1 MPQLRLVKNINPK
14 ASSKPENLFA
24 VGNTLFFAAK
34 GDARTRTELWASDGT
49 ALGTRLVKDLTP
61 DPYVASD
68 PGGEEGHSAY
78 SDGKLAMV
86 AFKDKLYFR
95 AYGKPGG
102 SELFVSDGTE
112 QGTNL
117 LKDIRMEASSWIH
130 ELTVVGD
137 RLFFGATNNAG
148 KGNSSKDQYSVF
160 VTDGTENG
168 TKQAF
173 NLFDEGSDLPLKVF
187 GAAFKGDFYFRGYGI
202 DEDGKYSHQDLA
214 LYRVDGETN
223 NVSKIHQSNV
233 DVWVRS
239 GIGNIEAVGDQL
251 FFAATYPGFTFG
263 GEGSISPEDYGGINY
278 NIPGYRGNQFPA
290 LFVTDGTKEGVRL
303 ASSKRWSGY
312 GGPVDFEAAGNRLF
326 FMAGLTYEFNPNGH
340 DKLEQIADPQQFGGT
355 AGLWVSDGTDQGTR
369 RLRMFN
375 GTEVNDA
382 RWNDHDSMITA
393 VGNRVFFV
401 ADDGNTGRELW
412 TSDGTTAGTRLVRDL
427 YPGRESSDPSDF
439 LVKGNELYFTATNP
453 AVGRELWTT
462 DGTARGTKRITDLNP
477 GKADA
482 NPSDLA
488 LMGNTV
494 YFSATNQADDRELY
508 AYGDPLPNYTPNAVE
523 EATIDA
529 DAVLTKDGDGKD
541 KIKGTKQDDI
551 IGAGS
556 GADQMQGGKG
566 ADSFYWGFDFS
577 VSFGKKEADRVTDFK
592 AGQGD
597 QIVLD
602 EDAFG
607 GFGVSFTFSVASNKK
622 ELKQASSAGADLIY
636 FEAKG
641 FLYFDQ
647 NEEGKGFGDG
657 GIFAVLNK
665 KPELEAADIAFT
677 TMA

>member
-1 MPQLRLVKNINPK
+1 MPQLRLVKNIDPQRSSNPK
-14 ASSKPENLFA
+14 NLFT
-24 VGNTLFFAAK
+24 VGDVFFFEAN
-34 GDARTRTELWASDGT
+34 GDELWLSDGT
-49 ALGTRLVKDLTP
+49 EAGTRLVKEFDLSAA
-61 DPYVASD
+61 DDIGKEEYRSASTKLAMA
-68 PGGEEGHSAY
+68 SL
-78 SDGKLAMV
+78 DGKL
-86 AFKDKLYFR
+86 LFR
-95 AYGKPGG
+95 SRDRDNG
-102 SELFVSDGTE
+102 SEVFVSDGTSA
-112 QGTNL
+112 GTSV
-117 LKDIRMEASSWIH
+117 LKNIRQDLSSFAADF
-130 ELTVVGD
+130 EVVGD
-137 RLFFGATNNAG
+137 KLFFRATNNDGQRAV
-148 KGNSSKDQYSVF
+148 S
-160 VTDGTENG
+160 VTDGTPAG
-168 TKQAF
+168 TKQVS
-173 NLFDEGSDLPLKVF
+173 NLNPSGNDLPYKSFLT
-187 GAAFKGDFYFRGYGI
+187 GFKGDLYYRGLSVN
-202 DEDGKYSHQDLA
+202 EDGVIGDGNKA
-214 LYRVDGETN
+214 LYRVDGDTGSVER
-223 NVSKIHQSNV
+223 IHQSNP
-233 DVWVRS
+233 DAYLS
-239 GIGNIEAVGDQL
+239 SAIQEIQPVGDQL
-251 FFAATYPGFTFG
+251 FFGATYPGFKFG
-263 GEGSISPEDYGGINY
+263 NGGGVSPEDYGGINY
-278 NIPGYRGNQFPA
+278 NHGGYTDNKHSA

-303 ASSKRWSGY
+303 ASSKRWSRY
-312 GGPVDFEAAGNRLF
+312 GAPADFEALGDQLF
-326 FMAGLTYEFNPNGH
+326 FMAGLTYEVNPTGY
-340 DKLEQIADPQQFGGT
+340 DPREDIPDPQGSGST

-375 GTEVNDA
+375 GSKVNDTA
-382 RWNDHDSMITA
+382 TFPSAKRDSLITA

-427 YPGRESSDPSDF
+427 YPGIESSDPSDF
-439 LVKGNELYFTATNP
+439 LVKGNELYFTAMNP
-453 AVGRELWTT
+453 AVGRELWKTN
-462 DGTARGTKRITDLNP
+462 GTASGTKRITNLNP
-477 GKADA
+477 GKGDSD
-482 NPSDLA
+482 PSDLA

-494 YFSATNQADDRELY
+494 YFSATNQDDDRELY